1 MTQELLKAMDGEIF
15 AVWFLIGAALVT
27 LALGLLFLWLTVWT
41 IGGGMG
47 GVIRTI
53 GNLHRKLC
61 MKKGVSEE

>member
-1 MTQELLKAMDGEIF
+1 MVL
-15 AVWFLIGAALVT
+15 GAALIV